1 MKFERLEIKRT
12 ASYDNP
18 PNELRACLEL
28 KGEKGSQTIALSGAA
43 ISAIMTCIAAEV
55 TATAK
60 VNAKAAAGAMA
71 DAVAEPVMLTQFE
84 VAPEVA

>member
-1 MKFERLEIKRT
+1 MKFERLEIKRS
-12 ASYDNP
+12 ASYDTP
-18 PNELRACLEL
+18 PNTLQGCLEL
-28 KGEKGSQTIALSGAA
+28 KGERGSQVIALSGVA

-60 VNAKAAAGAMA
+60 INAKATAGAMA

-84 VAPEVA
+84 ITPEPL